1 MDWEFGQ
8 IIREIN
14 ILDSGE
20 IANQKDMVY
29 LHRGM
34 EASMKESGKA
44 ISSMELDKKYFPMGI
59 LIQEPIL
66 KVCSMGKESTSGK
79 MGVGMKDNFYLERE
93 KERER

>member
-34 EASMKESGKA
+34 EASMKESGK
-44 ISSMELDKKYFPMGI
+44 II
-59 LIQEPIL
+59 TW
-66 KVCSMGKESTSGK
+66 KV
-79 MGVGMKDNFYLERE
+79 
-93 KERER
+93 